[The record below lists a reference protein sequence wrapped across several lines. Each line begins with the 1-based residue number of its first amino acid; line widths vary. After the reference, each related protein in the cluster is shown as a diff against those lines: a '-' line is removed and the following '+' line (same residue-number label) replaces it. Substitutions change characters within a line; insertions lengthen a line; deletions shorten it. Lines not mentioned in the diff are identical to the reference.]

1 MYIYIISFIFTCSYV
16 NGTLPTSHPMA
27 IRPDKPARALGD
39 REAEDNHQDG
49 AENEGRDDQGIV
61 LQAPRHFQHFQPLKP
76 GGSSWGFQK
85 RNMGNTMGIV
95 FPNDFI
101 PGPAAYYHRG
111 IA

>member
-1 MYIYIISFIFTCSYV
+1 MYNHIYIIYHLYSLVAMSMGRCLSLIPWPFA
-16 NGTLPTSHPMA
+16 LTSL
-27 IRPDKPARALGD
+27 ARLALGD

-49 AENEGRDDQGIV
+49 AENEGRDDQGVV
-61 LQAPRHFQHFQPLKP
+61 LQAPQHFQPLKP

-101 PGPAAYYHRG
+101 P
-111 IA
+111 